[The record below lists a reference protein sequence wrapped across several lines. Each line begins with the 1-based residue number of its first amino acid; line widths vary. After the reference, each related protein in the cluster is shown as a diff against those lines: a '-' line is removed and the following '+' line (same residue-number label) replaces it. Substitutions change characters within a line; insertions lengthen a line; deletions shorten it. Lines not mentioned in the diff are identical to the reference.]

1 MQVNLGGDRL
11 GSGSKNNISL
21 HGYNR
26 STHDLSR
33 AWRSSM
39 TVGTLVPFM
48 VEPALPGDSFS
59 IDLATVVRTMPAV
72 GPLYGS
78 YKMQLDVFS
87 CPIRLYNG
95 LLHNNMTKIGL
106 NMSQVKFPILS
117 LEHTVYNRIIKAYQW
132 DISQINP
139 SALLSYLGIRGIA
152 GAQMLA
158 TDNEKQITRDFN
170 AIPVLA
176 YYDIYKNYYANKQE
190 EIGKIIKA
198 ELSAQFTQLFTYK
211 LWEPDETIENK
222 FNLVKH
228 RFKEI
233 DDSTLPAGV
242 AITGD
247 TYQELQEPIPM
258 HPRFRFVVELPE
270 YFDKRDVEIVGKFG
284 GVDGAYSLVDVFE
297 DYVFTEDNE
306 LSTAFVKSS
315 MASTSNK
322 IYGIGYTMSESIT
335 SMIKIQD
342 FPLENIDLAR
352 TKILQATGLNNTVSI
367 NAWNMEP
374 YKTLCQKDLL
384 DQTTNKYIMNG
395 LALKT
400 YQSDLLNNWLKTEY
414 LTNVGGTGINDI
426 TAIDVSSGSF
436 TIDALNLANKVYNML
451 NRIAVS
457 GGTYEDYIEAVYDT
471 DALKRAETPIYVG
484 GLSSEIVFE
493 EVVSQSAT
501 EEQPLGS
508 LAGKGSQS
516 NIKGGNIEVNI
527 KEPSFIIGIASITPR
542 VDYSQGNKWF
552 MTELQSMDDLHKPA
566 LDGIGFED
574 LLQERAAWWG
584 SYFNIN
590 GDLQKMAMGKVPAWI
605 NYMTSLNETYGEF
618 AEQNKLMFM
627 TLNRQYESVL
637 ENVNSKT
644 REGIKDLTT
653 YINPTKYNYTFAN
666 TSIEAQNFWVQIGI
680 KCIARRVMS
689 AKIIPNL

>member
-1 MQVNLGGDRL
+1 
-11 GSGSKNNISL
+11 
-21 HGYNR
+21 
-26 STHDLSR
+26 
-33 AWRSSM
+33 M

-59 IDLATVVRTMPAV
+59 IDLATLVRTMPAV

-106 NMSQVKFPILS
+106 NMSQVKLPTIT
-117 LEHTVYNRIIKAYQW
+117 LEHSVINRKKKAYQW
-132 DISQINP
+132 DNSQINT
-139 SALLSYLGIRGIA
+139 SALLNYLGIRGIA
-152 GAQMLA
+152 GVQMPIA
-158 TDNEKQITRDFN
+158 DNEAVISRDFN
-170 AIPVLA
+170 AVPILA

-198 ELSAQFTQLFTYK
+198 DTLARKSQLWTYRI
-211 LWEPDETIENK
+211 WEPDESTQHLNQNNYQYVNVLLYTK
-222 FNLVKH
+222 Y
-228 RFKEI
+228 FKEI
-233 DDSTLPAGV
+233 GNSTLPSGV
-242 AITGD
+242 TIAGD
-247 TYQELQEPIPM
+247 TYQELAEPIHM
-258 HPRFRFVVELPE
+258 YMRFKMIIDVPD
-270 YFDKRDVEIVGKFG
+270 YFDKTKIQVVGKFG
-284 GVDGAYSLVDVFE
+284 GVNGKYNLDAIFE
-297 DYVFTEDNE
+297 SFTYNE
-306 LSTAFVKSS
+306 SNQIVTGYVKST
-315 MASTSNK
+315 MAATTNL
-322 IYGIGYTMSESIT
+322 IYGIGYQMSESIT
-335 SMIKIQD
+335 NRIKIQD
-342 FPLENIDLAR
+342 FAIGNIDEAR
-352 TKILQATGLNNTVSI
+352 MKILAATGLNNTVNL

-374 YKTLCQKDLL
+374 YKTLCEKDPLN
-384 DQTTNKYIMNG
+384 QNCNRYVMNG

-414 LTNVGGTGINDI
+414 LTNGAGTGINDI

-471 DALKRAETPIYVG
+471 DALKRAETPIYIG

-493 EVVSQSAT
+493 EIVSQSAT
-501 EEQPLGS
+501 QEQPLGS
-508 LAGKGSQS
+508 LAGKGTQS
-516 NIKGGNIEVNI
+516 NIKGGNIEVTV

-542 VDYSQGNKWF
+542 IDYSQGNKWF
-552 MTELQSMDDLHKPA
+552 MTELQTIDDLHKPA

-584 SYFNIN
+584 SYYDTDGN
-590 GDLQKMAMGKVPAWI
+590 LHKMAFGKVPAWI

-618 AEQNKLMFM
+618 AEQSKLMFM
-627 TLNRQYESVL
+627 TLNRQYESITEDKDL
-637 ENVNSKT
+637 KT

-653 YINPTKYNYTFAN
+653 YINPTKYNYTFAD
-666 TSIEAQNFWVQIGI
+666 TDLTAQNFWVQIGI

-689 AKIIPNL
+689 AKVIPNL